1 MKRQQSGLMLQWHD
15 LLVGQGV
22 RFCRDGTVYGCG
34 STEHGQLPYLK
45 FAGGQE
51 GSSSDEEGAADAD
64 ADVDAGL
71 QPRNEITIPT
81 QLRLPFLQVPDFTF
95 ALTRL

>member
-1 MKRQQSGLMLQWHD
+1 M
-15 LLVGQGV
+15 
-22 RFCRDGTVYGCG
+22 YGCG

-51 GSSSDEEGAADAD
+51 GSASEDDDAS
-64 ADVDAGL
+64 ADVDADLDAL

-81 QLRLPFLQVPDFTF
+81 QLRLPFLQVPPH
-95 ALTRL
+95 APM